1 MYESWYNYI
10 KPKYSEKA
18 RLCYLD
24 TAGFI
29 VYIKTDDIYEDIP
42 ESVEI
47 RFNTSNDESFRQL
60 PEWKNKKK

>member
-18 RLCYLD
+18 KLCYLD

-47 RFNTSNDESFRQL
+47 RFNTSNYESFRQL